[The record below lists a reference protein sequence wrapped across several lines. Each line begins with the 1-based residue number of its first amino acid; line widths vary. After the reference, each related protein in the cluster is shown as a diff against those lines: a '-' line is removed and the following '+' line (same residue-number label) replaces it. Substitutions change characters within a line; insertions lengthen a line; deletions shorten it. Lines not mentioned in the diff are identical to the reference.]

1 VLQFA
6 ELDSIPGRRDA
17 ELQHFGQT
25 AQMFGERFAI
35 LAILVVHTAEVGSKN
50 ASPPQG
56 TSDHG

>member
-50 ASPPQG
+50 ASPEKLK
-56 TSDHG
+56 